1 MKKVTVN
8 ITITRVMNYDS
19 MKSMA
24 ADFLRNAVDEAG
36 ADDNMKICENL
47 DTKTLSLVQERCKNV
62 DTFSFFSFPDFLE
75 KYGRF
80 INGYDVA
87 RVFSEYGCVD
97 KINASIEEIPDEP
110 KEENHDE

>member
-8 ITITRVMNYDS
+8 ITITRTMNYDS

-24 ADFLRNAVDEAG
+24 ADFLRDAVNEVG

-87 RVFSEYGCVD
+87 RVFSVYGRVD
-97 KINASIEEIPDEP
+97 KINASIEEIPDEL
-110 KEENHDE
+110 KEENPNE